1 MKKIKYISIALLL
14 AMMACTGGNT
24 NKEGA
29 SATSPQVL
37 PVEEYAKAYQADSTA
52 ILIDV
57 RTPEEYAEGHIEGAM
72 LLNVMDEANFI
83 KGIEALPSDLT
94 FYIYCRSGR
103 RSQTASKLMTERG
116 LKVIDL
122 KGGYNAWKTE
132 NGK

>member
-14 AMMACTGGNT
+14 AMMACTSGKTT
-24 NKEGA
+24 NE
-29 SATSPQVL
+29 SSNSTTVQVL
-37 PVEEYAKAYQADSTA
+37 PAKEYAKAFEADSTA

-83 KGIEALPSDLT
+83 KGIEALPTDLT

-122 KGGYNAWKTE
+122 QGGYNAWKAE
-132 NGK
+132 N